1 MHDLGGLACTGP
13 GRGVHT
19 TNGGGGELCR
29 QLPPGGISY
38 PWPVPD
44 EPVVIGFEGVGIVVG
59 VGESTTEFE
68 TGDRLAHGIPP
79 LESWS
84 VHVLC
89 PRWTETKAPI
99 LT

>member
-1 MHDLGGLACTGP
+1 
-13 GRGVHT
+13 
-19 TNGGGGELCR
+19 
-29 QLPPGGISY
+29 
-38 PWPVPD
+38 
-44 EPVVIGFEGVGIVVG
+44 VVIGFEGVGIVVG